1 MTAATMNRARPG
13 RTRGLLF
20 LAGLG
25 IVAIA
30 LVALFTRGGES
41 SPTQSV
47 GAQEVVTVPVQAAE
61 VKSGPI
67 RSTLTYSG
75 NVDASHQASIAARTS
90 GQVLQR
96 PVDVGTVVR
105 AGDALVVLDSAMQNA
120 QLRQAEAAVAAAQA
134 RGQSLTGSVKPTDIE
149 AARSGLAAAEQRY
162 NQLVF
167 PTEAARKEADTAIL
181 TAENQVEGAQ
191 GAQERARSALTAQ
204 IWLYCDAYLKFGI
217 NCAEI
222 DDLPLNQAQIKDLEE
237 SLSSRFT
244 DPLGP
249 LGQRVVGILEAN
261 GALINAISGEESARA
276 ALEVAKT
283 RRQTLLNPTVAD
295 RAAAQ
300 SAVDQAR
307 AGVEK
312 ALQPYSQGDLAGVQA
327 GVAQASAAAE
337 LARIALNDTTI
348 RAPFDGVV
356 ASVLVEVGGLVNPG
370 VPVVSLVANDIEVA
384 LTVDEARL
392 NEIKAGVP
400 AELTV
405 GAYPGKVFK
414 ARVDSVAPTGDA
426 RTHTFEIKVRADDPE
441 RLLKPG
447 MYAAV
452 TIVTA
457 QKDAA
462 LLVPAQAM
470 TTTTDGKPAVL
481 VIKEN
486 KAALRPVKTGLTS
499 TDNVEIVEGLQR
511 GEQVVVV
518 GQSQVRD
525 GQPVSVKDSAAR

>member
-1 MTAATMNRARPG
+1 MTAATLNRARPG

-20 LAGLG
+20 LAGFG
-25 IVAIA
+25 ILAIA
-30 LVALFTRGGES
+30 LVALFSRGGES
-41 SPTQSV
+41 SPTSSV
-47 GAQEVVTVPVQAAE
+47 GAQEAVAVPVQATE
-61 VKSGPI
+61 VKTGPI

-105 AGDALVVLDSAMQNA
+105 AGDPLVVLDSALQRA
-120 QLRQAEAAVAAAQA
+120 QLRQAEAAIAAAQA
-134 RGQSLTGSVKPTDIE
+134 RSQSLTGSVKPTDIE

-167 PTEAARKEADTAIL
+167 PTDAARKEADTAIL

-217 NCAEI
+217 NCGEI
-222 DDLPLNQAQIKDLEE
+222 DSLPLNQAQVKDLEE

-249 LGQRVVGILEAN
+249 LGQRVIGILEAN
-261 GALINAISGEESARA
+261 GALVNAVAGEESARA
-276 ALEVAKT
+276 ALDVATT
-283 RRQTLLNPTVAD
+283 RRQTLLNPTGAD
-295 RAAAQ
+295 LAAAR
-300 SAVDQAR
+300 SGVDQAR
-307 AGVEK
+307 AGLEK
-312 ALQPYSQGDLAGVQA
+312 ALQPYSDGDLAGVQA
-327 GVAQASAAAE
+327 GISQASAAAD
-337 LARIALNDTTI
+337 LARIALDDTTI
-348 RAPFDGVV
+348 RAPFEGVV
-356 ASVLVEVGGLVNPG
+356 AAVLVEVGGLVNPG

-392 NEIKAGVP
+392 NEIKAGIP

-405 GAYPGKVFK
+405 GAYPGRVFK
-414 ARVDSVAPTGDA
+414 ARVASVAPTGDA
-426 RTHTFEIKVRADDPE
+426 RTHTFEIKVRAEDPE

-457 QKDAA
+457 QKDGA

-470 TTTTDGKPAVL
+470 ATTNDGKPAVL
-481 VIKEN
+481 VIRDN
-486 KAALRPVKTGLTS
+486 KATLRPVTTGLTS
-499 TDNVEIVEGLQR
+499 AESVEIVEGLTR

-525 GQPVSVKDSAAR
+525 GQAVVVKEPAR